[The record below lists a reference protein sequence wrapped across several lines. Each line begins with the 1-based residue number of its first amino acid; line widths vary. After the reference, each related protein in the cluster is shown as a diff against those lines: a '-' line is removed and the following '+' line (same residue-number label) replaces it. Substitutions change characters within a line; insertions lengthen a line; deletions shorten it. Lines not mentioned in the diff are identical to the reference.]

1 MAQKRRGRGR
11 KRQKTGSNGKIKK
24 NEMVEIRLSAS
35 VRRREGRREVAGAH
49 EGDFPGLL
57 QSIKPGACGEREVK
71 GMGRELEQEGKS
83 KSKSKR
89 RGQVSPFKVSQA
101 YPAVSR

>member
-35 VRRREGRREVAGAH
+35 VRRKEGRREVAGAH

-57 QSIKPGACGEREVK
+57 QSIKPGRNLQRWG
-71 GMGRELEQEGKS
+71 
-83 KSKSKR
+83 
-89 RGQVSPFKVSQA
+89 P
-101 YPAVSR
+101 